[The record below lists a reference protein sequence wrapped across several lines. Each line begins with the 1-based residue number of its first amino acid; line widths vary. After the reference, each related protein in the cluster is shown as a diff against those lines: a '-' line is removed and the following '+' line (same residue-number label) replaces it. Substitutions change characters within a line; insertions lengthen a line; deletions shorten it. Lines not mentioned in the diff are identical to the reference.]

1 LSLPFHILILLDDL
15 GQEFTMTTIGDL
27 DAQTAFPD
35 LINRVVHGEQITI
48 TQQGVPVAMLVPV
61 PEHEQKSIDHAIE
74 ELLKFRQ
81 GKTLGG
87 LSHREMIE
95 EGRA

>member
-1 LSLPFHILILLDDL
+1 MITIDAPQAQSAFTDLLS
-15 GQEFTMTTIGDL
+15 
-27 DAQTAFPD
+27 
-35 LINRVVHGEQITI
+35 RVVHGEQITI
-48 TQQGVPVAMLVPV
+48 TNQSIPVAMLVPV
-61 PEHEQKSIDHAIE
+61 AQEKQKSVDQAIV
-74 ELLKFRQ
+74 ELLAFRR

>member
-1 LSLPFHILILLDDL
+1 
-15 GQEFTMTTIGDL
+15 MTTIGAL
-27 DAQTAFPD
+27 DAQTVLPD
-35 LINRVVHGEQITI
+35 LLNRVVHGEQITI
-48 TQQGVPVAMLVPV
+48 TQEGIPVAMLVPV
-61 PEHEQKSIDHAIE
+61 REQERKSINQTIE

>member
-1 LSLPFHILILLDDL
+1 
-15 GQEFTMTTIGDL
+15 MTTIGAN
-27 DAQTAFPD
+27 DAQSAFPD
-35 LINRVVHGEQITI
+35 LLNRVIHGEQVTI
-48 TQQGVPVAMLVPV
+48 TRQGVPVAMLVPIR
-61 PEHEQKSIDHAIE
+61 EKERKSVDRAIE
-74 ELLKFRQ
+74 ELLEFRR

>member
-1 LSLPFHILILLDDL
+1 MS
-15 GQEFTMTTIGDL
+15 TIG
-27 DAQTAFPD
+27 AFEAATAFPD
-35 LINRVVHGEQITI
+35 LLNRVIHGEQITI
-48 TQQGVPVAMLVPV
+48 TQQGIPIAMLVPV
-61 PEHEQKSIDHAIE
+61 REGERKSVDQAIE
-74 ELLKFRQ
+74 ELLEFRR

>member
-1 LSLPFHILILLDDL
+1 MS
-15 GQEFTMTTIGDL
+15 QELTMSTIGDL
-27 DAQTAFPD
+27 EAEAAFPD
-35 LINRVVHGEQITI
+35 LLNRVVHGEQITI
-48 TQQGVPVAMLVPV
+48 TQQGIPIAMLVPV
-61 PEHEQKSIDHAIE
+61 RKRERKSVDQTIE
-74 ELLKFRQ
+74 ELMEFRR